1 MPHRQQAGELLRKL
15 GEDRT
20 WQAQPPHYGSKAARN
35 LLDAA
40 QKHLPVSLPSVNLPS
55 IRSDSLKLP
64 SVDLTSVQLPSL
76 KAPSVQLPH
85 VDLSSLGKSG
95 GLDQAAAS
103 ITEVSMACSYGAY
116 PIQHPSRDH

>member
-15 GEDRT
+15 GDDRT
-20 WQAQPPHYGSKAARN
+20 WQAQPPHYGSKAART

-55 IRSDSLKLP
+55 IRPDSLKLP
-64 SVDLTSVQLPSL
+64 SVDLSSVQLPSL
-76 KAPSVQLPH
+76 RVPSVQLPQ

-95 GLDQAAAS
+95 GLEQAAAG
-103 ITEVSMACSYGAY
+103 ITEVRVAWS
-116 PIQHPSRDH
+116 